1 MTMTLFSILSSAMT
15 VVTFVAFVAI
25 VAWAY
30 GRHRHEPYRHA
41 AHAPFALPDDLP
53 HDPKP

>member
-1 MTMTLFSILSSAMT
+1 MSLFSVLSSAMT
-15 VVTFVAFVAI
+15 VLSFVVFVAI

-30 GRHRHEPYRHA
+30 SRHRREPYHDA

-53 HDPKP
+53 HDPRP